1 MVGIETLCLIPFT
14 IKYKQLNKAGKC
26 IYYYL
31 VFSLS
36 LAVGSYLLGST
47 GENNMWFMTIM
58 YFLQFVALSAFFY
71 HVIHSSFFR
80 KLIRI
85 VSGAAVCIFIIDY
98 SKLEGLKFFN
108 SISTSISS
116 FILITYGVLFFFQL
130 LNDEDLIQ
138 KSIYINSLPN
148 FWFNAG
154 LFIYLCCSF
163 MFNLSY
169 NFLQTN
175 AIVTSTLLALIYI
188 SGIIQV
194 ILFYIG
200 VLKVKRVAP

>member
-31 VFSLS
+31 VVSL
-36 LAVGSYLLGST
+36 LFAVGSDLLRTT
-47 GENNMWFMTIM
+47 GNNMWFMTIM
-58 YFLQFVALSAFFY
+58 YFLQFVILSTFFY
-71 HVIHSSFFR
+71 YVIHSLFIR
-80 KLIRI
+80 KLIKI
-85 VSGAAVCIFIIDY
+85 VSGVVVGVFIIDY

-130 LNDEDLIQ
+130 LRDEELIQ
-138 KSIYINSLPN
+138 KSIYINSLPS

-175 AIVTSTLLALIYI
+175 AITTITLLALIYI

>member
-1 MVGIETLCLIPFT
+1 MVGVETLCLIPFT

-31 VFSLS
+31 VFSLT
-36 LAVGSYLLGST
+36 LAVGSYLLGSI
-47 GENNMWFMTIM
+47 GRNNMWFMTIM

-71 HVIHSSFFR
+71 HVTHSPFVR
-80 KLIRI
+80 KLIKV
-85 VSGAAVCIFIIDY
+85 VSGVAIGVFIIDY
-98 SKLEGLKFFN
+98 SKLEGLRFFN
-108 SISTSISS
+108 SISTSIGS

-130 LNDEDLIQ
+130 LRDEELIQ

-154 LFIYLCCSF
+154 LFIYQCCSF

-175 AIVTSTLLALIYI
+175 AIVTSTLLTLIYI
-188 SGIIQV
+188 SGIIQI

>member
-1 MVGIETLCLIPFT
+1 
-14 IKYKQLNKAGKC
+14 
-26 IYYYL
+26 
-31 VFSLS
+31 
-36 LAVGSYLLGST
+36 
-47 GENNMWFMTIM
+47 MTIM
-58 YFLQFVALSAFFY
+58 YFIQFVILSIFFY
-71 HVIHSSFFR
+71 HVIHAPFLR

-85 VSGAAVCIFIIDY
+85 VSGIATGIFVIDY
-98 SKLEGLKFFN
+98 SKLEGLRFFN

-116 FILITYGVLFFFQL
+116 FILISYGVLFFFQL
-130 LNDEDLIQ
+130 LRDEELIQ
-138 KSIYINSLPN
+138 KSIYINSLPA

-163 MFNLSY
+163 LFNLSY

-175 AIVTSTLLALIYI
+175 AITTITLLALIYI